1 METRA
6 IQNLLMPVIYVQ
18 HLMREFPD
26 PKALFAGTQ
35 LQMSDLGRS
44 GSRITVRD
52 NLQCVANAMAMAGD
66 PSWYQ
71 EWATRIGE
79 HFHGPLT
86 QAWLSAPTL
95 GDGLDLFVRY
105 FPMRIPY
112 MEFRSCVREDD
123 VALEMQPLI
132 DVGPLLPLLI
142 EVPLLI
148 LQQYISTIR
157 NRRMTGAVVELNYEP
172 PAYRPSYR
180 RWFECDVRF
189 QCARNAL
196 VTPRVWRD
204 TPNVGY
210 EEFAWRSAL
219 QKCVESENREAPRY
233 IVNRLRSELYNAFDR
248 IDRNSRMPT
257 LDGMAATLHM
267 SSRTLIRR
275 LRGMGTTFYKERDE
289 LRKIRARE
297 LLDAGELS
305 ASEIA
310 EVLRFSDS
318 PNFGKAFKR
327 WFGESPSRYRARRAE
342 RRIPLEFVDK

>member
-86 QAWLSAPTL
+86 QERLSAPTL

-132 DVGPLLPLLI
+132 DVGPLLPLLV

-157 NRRMTGAVVELNYEP
+157 NRRMTGA
-172 PAYRPSYR
+172 
-180 RWFECDVRF
+180 
-189 QCARNAL
+189 
-196 VTPRVWRD
+196 
-204 TPNVGY
+204 
-210 EEFAWRSAL
+210 
-219 QKCVESENREAPRY
+219 
-233 IVNRLRSELYNAFDR
+233 
-248 IDRNSRMPT
+248 
-257 LDGMAATLHM
+257 
-267 SSRTLIRR
+267 
-275 LRGMGTTFYKERDE
+275 
-289 LRKIRARE
+289 
-297 LLDAGELS
+297 
-305 ASEIA
+305 
-310 EVLRFSDS
+310 
-318 PNFGKAFKR
+318 
-327 WFGESPSRYRARRAE
+327 
-342 RRIPLEFVDK
+342 